1 MPINHT
7 TLIIWPLT
15 KEIKILLMFLIFAFH
30 VIRIHNSTLAAAAA
44 LHFNHWLIL
53 WVACPWGWVTLFF
66 YLLVA
71 THYDTL
77 NEKELDSH
85 HDYLAHKLYKYHLKQ
100 HLKSYNHLF

>member
-1 MPINHT
+1 MINHT

-15 KEIKILLMFLIFAFH
+15 KEIEMLVMFLIFVLH
-30 VIRIHNSTLAAAAA
+30 VIRFYTLTQAAAAA
-44 LHFNHWLIL
+44 FTSLLL

-71 THYDTL
+71 THYNTL

-85 HDYLAHKLYKYHLKQ
+85 HDYLAQ
-100 HLKSYNHLF
+100 

>member
-15 KEIKILLMFLIFAFH
+15 KEIEILLMFLLFAFH
-30 VIRIHNSTLAAAAA
+30 VIRIHNSTSAAAAA
-44 LHFNHWLIL
+44 SFLIIVFIL

-66 YLLVA
+66 FFFVA

-85 HDYLAHKLYKYHLKQ
+85 HDYLAQELYKYHLKP
-100 HLKSYNHLF
+100 HLNPINN

>member
-15 KEIKILLMFLIFAFH
+15 KEIEILLMFLIFAFH

-44 LHFNHWLIL
+44 LILIIVLL

-71 THYDTL
+71 THCDTL

-85 HDYLAHKLYKYHLKQ
+85 HDYLAQELYKYHLKP
-100 HLKSYNHLF
+100 HLKTL

>member
-1 MPINHT
+1 MSINHT

-15 KEIKILLMFLIFAFH
+15 KEIEILLMFLIFAFH

-44 LHFNHWLIL
+44 SFFNHCFIL

-71 THYDTL
+71 THYNTL

-85 HDYLAHKLYKYHLKQ
+85 HDYLAQELYKYHLKP
-100 HLKSYNHLF
+100 HLNPINN